1 MRHRGPCLQLFYLNF
16 ALRGGT
22 EFDVLKENVLTCFK
36 ITKSEKKKTN
46 FSSNIVPVGL
56 DFIDAGDP
64 LPWLLCIYLKLPV
77 K

>member
-36 ITKSEKKKTN
+36 ITKSEKKNK
-46 FSSNIVPVGL
+46 FQ
-56 DFIDAGDP
+56 
-64 LPWLLCIYLKLPV
+64 LKYSTSGIRFHRCW
-77 K
+77 

>member
-36 ITKSEKKKTN
+36 ITKSEKNKQI
-46 FSSNIVPVGL
+46 SAQI
-56 DFIDAGDP
+56 
-64 LPWLLCIYLKLPV
+64 
-77 K
+77 